1 MVKSGFNLIQVF
13 TEVEVGLFYNICG
26 IKRLNLEGTMR
37 NTVKYEGYTF
47 EKINDKGYRP
57 YKVKCY
63 ETGEEKSSS
72 ISFEDA
78 MNLIISSIEYGKSVL
93 HIKSL
98 DKSYVEGVFKETLL
112 DKKLSEINDI
122 VRDEI
127 AGKKIEGE
135 IICYIRDEFNK
146 SQVYTTEKYRII
158 VSYERERIRVITKI
172 TVEEKE

>member
-1 MVKSGFNLIQVF
+1 MSN
-13 TEVEVGLFYNICG
+13 T
-26 IKRLNLEGTMR
+26 IK
-37 NTVKYEGYTF
+37 YAGYTF
-47 EKINDKGYRP
+47 EKINDKGNRP
-57 YKVKCY
+57 FKVKCY

-78 MNLIISSIEYGKSVL
+78 MNLIISPIEHGKSVL

-98 DKSYVEGVFKETLL
+98 DKGYVESIFKEALL
-112 DKKLSEINDI
+112 NRKLSEINDI

-127 AGKKIEGE
+127 ADKRIEGE

-146 SQVYTTEKYRII
+146 SQVYTTEKYKII
-158 VSYERERIRVITKI
+158 ASCERERIRFITNV

>member
-1 MVKSGFNLIQVF
+1 
-13 TEVEVGLFYNICG
+13 
-26 IKRLNLEGTMR
+26 MR
-37 NTVKYEGYTF
+37 DTVKYQGYTF
-47 EKINDKGYRP
+47 EKINVKGNRP

-78 MNLIISSIEYGKSVL
+78 MNLIISSIEYSKGVL

-98 DKSYVEGVFKETLL
+98 DKNYVEGVFKDALL
-112 DKKLSEINDI
+112 NKKLSEINDI
-122 VRDEI
+122 VKEEV

-135 IICYIRDEFNK
+135 IIFYVRYKFDK
-146 SQVYTTEKYRII
+146 TQVYTTEKFRITA
-158 VSYERERIRVITKI
+158 SCERERMRVITNI